1 MGEGFS
7 DGTIVVGKGSWEDWW
22 GVGENRTDNM
32 IIEIMT
38 ERLQIEVMAMQTIRQ
53 V

>member
-1 MGEGFS
+1 MGG
-7 DGTIVVGKGSWEDWW
+7 G
-22 GVGENRTDNM
+22 GENRTDNM